1 MYIMFRPEKGMESLR
16 GEASQAGQ
24 QSMHTHGCD
33 FFFYLYTSPPQSRW
47 QIRNRPGSEV
57 VQDEA
62 ATLLPDGHRGLRH
75 RLVVRPQ
82 LTMPLSS
89 ASKPTES
96 GFEGGGLA
104 SASISTVA
112 GWSLRGF
119 LPLVRPPRAR
129 LVKLDSHDPPDACT
143 NPSIS

>member
-1 MYIMFRPEKGMESLR
+1 MYTMFRPEISAGGRPAKQ
-16 GEASQAGQ
+16 ASRVCTLMAVI
-24 QSMHTHGCD
+24 

-104 SASISTVA
+104 LASISTVA

>member
-1 MYIMFRPEKGMESLR
+1 MFRPEKGMKSLGGR
-16 GEASQAGQ
+16 PARQASRVCTLMAVI
-24 QSMHTHGCD
+24 

-47 QIRNRPGSEV
+47 RIRIRNRPGSEV

-62 ATLLPDGHRGLRH
+62 ATLLPDGHLGLRH

-89 ASKPTES
+89 ASKPMES